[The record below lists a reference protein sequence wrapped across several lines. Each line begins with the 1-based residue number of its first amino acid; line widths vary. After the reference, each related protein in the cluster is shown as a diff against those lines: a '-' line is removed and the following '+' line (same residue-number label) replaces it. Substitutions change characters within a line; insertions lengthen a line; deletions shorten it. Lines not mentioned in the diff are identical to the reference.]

1 MSAFALTCLILSL
14 ILYISYISYT
24 YIKYKPS
31 CISETYYCL
40 KKKELFTIWIL
51 LVSFLIFPSWVEISP
66 VNFQFLSFLSVISL
80 GSVGINPRYLESQ
93 RMAHIVSA
101 ALAVII
107 SLVWNIVVGQYI
119 IPIILAVLVIILY
132 VFRVKNLLFW
142 VECAAFS
149 NIYLSIFFS

>member
-119 IPIILAVLVIILY
+119 IPIILAVVVIILY
-132 VFRVKNLLFW
+132 VSRVKNLLFW